1 MREAWLPAPA
11 FAAIAGVTPR
21 SASRILFLAFDG
33 RPWRSTELSVRK
45 VRGRGRGG
53 WAYEV
58 RADSLPEELREVA
71 LAARSP
77 APAPASAAPRPP
89 ASAPGAA
96 AAIDKPSPV
105 ARWRYEVI
113 EPILQCARASKE
125 RAQAI
130 EETARV
136 VRDHPGGRRRRL
148 GKSTLRRWIDAYER
162 EGMAGLRR
170 KAPAN
175 RGQGRVAISRAWD
188 AAVPFNAEAKARIAE
203 VVSKDVR
210 SLWAA
215 NTSWGWRQIAR
226 AAGDTLAKET
236 VSAGFDPGARRLR
249 AICRLSRHVVE
260 RGRRYRAKAIH
271 DQDRKRYADR
281 SMPRVRRTREG
292 RKPMEIVIGDVHHLD
307 ILLRR
312 DDGSTYTP
320 KLIAWLDWA
329 TNRVFGY
336 PVFLPKG
343 QGVRQEHVIEAFVAM
358 VEDPRWGMP
367 DTLYLDN
374 GGEYNWA
381 ELIDDAMQLSSRMR
395 LLDGDPEFASSV
407 RARRSAIVRS
417 LPYNAAAKSIEGAF
431 ATLEAGAF
439 STLPGWIG
447 GNRMR
452 KKTANVG
459 KEPAPYPGDEHAF
472 RRSLNVALDWYDTQP
487 QEGFL
492 GGRSPRQ
499 AFAAFV
505 EGGWERAHIDPDV
518 LRVIFSRPEG
528 RTIRQG
534 RISFAGASYTAPAL
548 WPLPADTK
556 VEIRVPL
563 IGDRRELCVLDAGG
577 EFLCMAE
584 PETPYDALDPEGARE
599 AARRRRVAEAAYR
612 DMGRDIDPVDME
624 ARVAEVVSREEPAP
638 IPERGNVIGMGERLE
653 RIARE
658 IGRSPAESQ
667 TIEAAKAARAEQHRA
682 ITRHAQDE
690 FLRALGGST
699 PLCAASPE
707 SGGMSDERRQA
718 IDALLK
724 GRGASG

>member
-1 MREAWLPAPA
+1 MPEEWLPAPA

-77 APAPASAAPRPP
+77 APAPASAA
-89 ASAPGAA
+89 

-113 EPILQCARASKE
+113 EPILQSPRGSKE
-125 RAQAI
+125 RTQAI
-130 EETARV
+130 EETSRV
-136 VRDHPGGRRRRL
+136 VRDHPGG
-148 GKSTLRRWIDAYER
+148 KNTLRRWIDAYER
-162 EGMAGLRR
+162 DGMAGLRR

-175 RGQGRVAISRAWD
+175 RGQDRVAISRAWD
-188 AAVPFNAEAKARIAE
+188 AAVPFDAEAKARIAE
-203 VVSKDVR
+203 VVAKDAR

-226 AAGDTLAKET
+226 VAGDTLAKET
-236 VSAGFDPGARRLR
+236 VSAGFDPGARRLQ
-249 AICRLSRHVVE
+249 AICRLSRHFVE

-271 DQDRKRYADR
+271 DQDRKKYTDK

-374 GGEYNWA
+374 GGEYSWA

-492 GGRSPRQ
+492 SGRSPRQ
-499 AFAAFV
+499 AFAALV

-534 RISFAGASYTAPAL
+534 RISFAGASYTAPEL

-653 RIARE
+653 KIAAASRLSRTDRPAIRATGE
-658 IGRSPAESQ
+658 EGARSGRAEWQ
-667 TIEAAKAARAEQHRA
+667 RGTDRYLDQGDELPAARRQGTNKRLLAA
-682 ITRHAQDE
+682 VIK
-690 FLRALGGST
+690 LGEEGWW
-699 PLCAASPE
+699 
-707 SGGMSDERRQA
+707 D
-718 IDALLK
+718 
-724 GRGASG
+724 